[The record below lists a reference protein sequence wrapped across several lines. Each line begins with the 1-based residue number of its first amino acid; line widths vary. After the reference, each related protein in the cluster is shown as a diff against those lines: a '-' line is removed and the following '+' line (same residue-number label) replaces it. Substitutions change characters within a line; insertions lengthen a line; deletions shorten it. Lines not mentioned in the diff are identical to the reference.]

1 MLIINFLFL
10 IPLISVLIFLLI
22 KISGSLFKMPTWH
35 AFLDLT
41 CAKLSSQ
48 YHTISPKTTVLAVTQ
63 TKDPSIIFD
72 FFLFFA
78 SPILPGSSSYW
89 LYLFFF
95 KSKHTC
101 SHHFL
106 PPSLLP
112 LWLKPPSLFAGFT
125 AILSQL
131 VVRLLPPQPKGQRDP
146 IKTVRTRLSF
156 CGSSYIPEW
165 ESSLFS
171 QPYVTCPHTVLNPF
185 TALPCSL
192 ASVTRGPQMFLG
204 LSRPSPAQS
213 QSLRLPH
220 SLRREGCCPGM
231 HTAQSLASFRSRRW
245 SPQLSDTF
253 SDNLSKIGTS
263 SFLLTV
269 LLTPSLP
276 WFPHDIY
283 YPLTCSIAFLLSL
296 SLHVSSM
303 YVGTFMFSGSNP
315 RTAPGTKPDWAQ

>member
-1 MLIINFLFL
+1 MRLCSKCLLGMLSWTWHVQNWVLNTIPFPLRQLFL
-10 IPLISVLIFLLI
+10 PWLR
-22 KISGSLFKMPTWH
+22 
-35 AFLDLT
+35 
-41 CAKLSSQ
+41 
-48 YHTISPKTTVLAVTQ
+48 PKTPVSSLTF
-63 TKDPSIIFD
+63 S
-72 FFLFFA
+72 FFLHLPFCLEVA
-78 SPILPGSSSYW
+78 PIGSIF
-89 LYLFFF
+89 FFF

-192 ASVTRGPQMFLG
+192 TSVFL
-204 LSRPSPAQS
+204 
-213 QSLRLPH
+213 
-220 SLRREGCCPGM
+220 
-231 HTAQSLASFRSRRW
+231 
-245 SPQLSDTF
+245 
-253 SDNLSKIGTS
+253 
-263 SFLLTV
+263 V
-269 LLTPSLP
+269 
-276 WFPHDIY
+276 
-283 YPLTCSIAFLLSL
+283 
-296 SLHVSSM
+296 
-303 YVGTFMFSGSNP
+303 
-315 RTAPGTKPDWAQ
+315 